1 MRRRSRNPSFRG
13 AGEYGADGTVGV
25 GVHMGYQRPMPSSS
39 FESSA
44 GVPPHVAQPTRGSGW
59 KRAESVMNA
68 QANPLRGFEVRSGRL
83 SRAVVGT
90 ISSGLV
96 AVRVLSLV
104 SGAGSPLTAPMPMG
118 YPPGGDDWEP
128 AVASDGAG
136 NVYYLTTHFG
146 GVPGCGPCADPT
158 IVVQVSHDAGRTFDA
173 PRPLTMSPAKQ
184 YDPQVKI
191 NAAGRVFVSY
201 LLGKDTVVQR
211 STDLGVSW
219 SAPVA
224 VSADVKQG
232 PTDKDGL
239 AVHGDDVYV
248 GFDVA
253 QKFFVSASHDS
264 GRTFSTT
271 QINQNTLG
279 WPLNGGATT
288 TSDGTVYMVW
298 ELVHKSGQAQG
309 PQDVAVTKSTD
320 HGVTWTLSYVD
331 RGLPPGP
338 DCALCGW
345 DFLGTGAAIA
355 TDQSGNAYVAYNA
368 PLTDNGPP
376 HMWYRSSTDGGVTWS
391 ARIEVSA
398 DATPSFHVFPG
409 VAAGGRG
416 DARVA
421 WR

>member
-1 MRRRSRNPSFRG
+1 
-13 AGEYGADGTVGV
+13 
-25 GVHMGYQRPMPSSS
+25 
-39 FESSA
+39 
-44 GVPPHVAQPTRGSGW
+44 
-59 KRAESVMNA
+59 
-68 QANPLRGFEVRSGRL
+68 
-83 SRAVVGT
+83 
-90 ISSGLV
+90 
-96 AVRVLSLV
+96 
-104 SGAGSPLTAPMPMG
+104 
-118 YPPGGDDWEP
+118 
-128 AVASDGAG
+128 
-136 NVYYLTTHFG
+136 
-146 GVPGCGPCADPT
+146 
-158 IVVQVSHDAGRTFDA
+158 
-173 PRPLTMSPAKQ
+173 MSPAKQ

-191 NAAGRVFVSY
+191 SAAGRVFVSY

-331 RGLPPGP
+331 TGLPPWP

-355 TDQSGNAYVAYNA
+355 TDQSGNVYVTYNA
-368 PLTDNGPP
+368 PLTNNGPP
-376 HMWYRSSTDGGVTWS
+376 HAWYRSSTDGGVTWS

-398 DATPSFHVFPG
+398 DATSSFHVFPG
-409 VAAGGRG
+409 VAAGGVGACRG
-416 DARVA
+416 ACWGNRTGAYNVWERSSSRRGRALVAGVKGCAFRSPDAPT
-421 WR
+421 